1 MLRMLRY
8 EERLY
13 EFLVCQK
20 DARGSLCSNSSYSSN
35 SSNGSYSSFIIT
47 ETEAKSIC
55 NALEM
60 DNTSS
65 LNYLSKDEVKNLSC
79 ISADKKQ
86 MLWKLVKAVKKDRRY
101 APPNIGISC
110 ESIANILKDMKGI

>member
-1 MLRMLRY
+1 MLRY

-13 EFLVCQK
+13 DFLVCQK
-20 DARGSLCSNSSYSSN
+20 DARGSL
-35 SSNGSYSSFIIT
+35 SSNGSNGSLSSNGSFIIT
-47 ETEAKSIC
+47 ETEAQSIC
-55 NALEM
+55 DALEM
-60 DNTSS
+60 ENTSS

-79 ISADKKQ
+79 ISADKKK

-110 ESIANILKDMKGI
+110 ESIANILKNIKGI